1 LQPAAFSRYQFASM
15 STAYPQSGIL
25 LPPPP
30 AARHLEFTL
39 RAGTT
44 RAEAEAALKRLA
56 ASDAAPDGTATVAG
70 IGLPLAELL
79 ALRVPGL
86 RGFPDLTGAA
96 ASIPATQRALWI
108 WTRGEDRGELLHRSR
123 AIEAAL
129 APAFGIASVVDSFL
143 YDGGRD
149 LTGYEDGTENPKGE
163 EATEAAI
170 VGDDARLAPAGSS
183 FVAVQ
188 IWQHDL
194 ARFAAMD
201 KQQQDFTFGR
211 ERIGN
216 EELADAPESAHVKRT
231 AQESFDP
238 TAFVVRRS
246 MPWSDA
252 TRAGLVFVSFGASLD
267 AYERQLRR
275 MAGLDDGI
283 VDGLFSFT
291 TPLSGSYYWCPPVI
305 RGRVMIEGVADA
317 LGIAL
322 REVGE

>member
-1 LQPAAFSRYQFASM
+1 M
-15 STAYPQSGIL
+15 SSDAYPQSGIL

-30 AARHLEFTL
+30 AARHLEFAL

-44 RAEAEAALKRLA
+44 RAEAAAALQRLA
-56 ASDAAPDGTATVAG
+56 AGNAGPDGTATVLG

-79 ALRVPGL
+79 GLRVPGL
-86 RGFPDLTGAA
+86 RAFPALAGAA
-96 ASIPATQRALWI
+96 VAIPATQRALWI
-108 WTRGEDRGELLHRSR
+108 WARGEDRGELLLRSR

-129 APAFGIASVVDSFL
+129 APAFEIASLVDSFV

-163 EATEAAI
+163 AATEAAI
-170 VGDDARLAPAGSS
+170 VGADAALAPAGSS

-188 IWQHDL
+188 LWQHDL

-201 KQQQDFTFGR
+201 KQQQDFTVGR

-246 MPWSDA
+246 MPWADA

-283 VDGLFSFT
+283 VDALFSFT
-291 TPLSGSYYWCPPVI
+291 TPLSGSYYWCPPV
-305 RGRVMIEGVADA
+305 RQGRIVIEG
-317 LGIAL
+317 LG
-322 REVGE
+322 R